1 MKRLI
6 SAACVAAFLVA
17 LGVGAQIE
25 TGAETKQKMK
35 VEQTEKKKEE
45 KKTKNKVEVKK
56 EEAADKEEVEAVKEE
71 EKKAEVSSTEGSE
84 KKKEA
89 EKAGGT
95 GAEAKQKESAKSAE
109 TSGSGNTTQTEPKA
123 HIHSWQPVYTTI
135 TVTDQAAWTEQ
146 VPVYRQEAW
155 KQCNTCGADIT
166 GQTSRQHEEATG
178 CPCGGYG
185 TAYRQVLDHYNTINH
200 PAVTHQEQQITGYR
214 CSCGATQ

>member
-6 SAACVAAFLVA
+6 SAACVVAFLVA

-45 KKTKNKVEVKK
+45 KKTKNRVEVKK
-56 EEAADKEEVEAVKEE
+56 EEAADKEEVETVKEE

-95 GAEAKQKESAKSAE
+95 GAEAKQKEPAKAAE
-109 TSGSGNTTQTEPKA
+109 ASDSGNTTQTEPKV
-123 HIHSWQPVYTTI
+123 HSHSWQPVYTTV

-146 VPVYRQEAW
+146 VPVYGYQDYVV
-155 KQCNTCGADIT
+155 CSTCGAEFTSMNALYAHHDSTDHGGFYSGRRTIIT
-166 GQTSRQHEEATG
+166 G
-178 CPCGGYG
+178 
-185 TAYRQVLDHYNTINH
+185 YNTVNH

>member
-17 LGVGAQIE
+17 LGVGAQME

-95 GAEAKQKESAKSAE
+95 GVEAKQKESAKSAE
-109 TSGSGNTTQTEPKA
+109 TSGSGNTSQTEPKA
-123 HIHSWQPVYTTI
+123 HSHNWQPVYTTI